1 MEIVFISK
9 LSLPIPALKL
19 SQVNYHTLAYEF
31 ELNKKQRRFLGEIF
45 LGAYVDL
52 KGVKKSSN
60 AAAKSTNVS
69 TSSADLKSDI
79 VFKTIDERM
88 RENVEK
94 AKSVNGI
101 FLYNITKNGQ
111 VAKQWSK
118 LIK

>member
-1 MEIVFISK
+1 M
-9 LSLPIPALKL
+9 
-19 SQVNYHTLAYEF
+19 
-31 ELNKKQRRFLGEIF
+31 
-45 LGAYVDL
+45 
-52 KGVKKSSN
+52 KKSKT
-60 AAAKSTNVS
+60 AAAQS
-69 TSSADLKSDI
+69 TSAAPSSSVNLNSDV

-118 LIK
+118 SIHIQIRLKLF